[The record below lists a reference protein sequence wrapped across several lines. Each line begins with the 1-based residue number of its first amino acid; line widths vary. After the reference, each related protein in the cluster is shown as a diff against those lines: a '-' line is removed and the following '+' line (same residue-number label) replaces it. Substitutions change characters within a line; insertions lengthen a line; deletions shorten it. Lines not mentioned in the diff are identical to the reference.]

1 LCDGRVDPAHV
12 EGVHLVVQS
21 RGRRRALQDLG
32 WLRRRAAVDVS
43 WVELVLVEEARW
55 SRLVAHLLAL
65 RGAPFTRG
73 VILLAVRHV
82 AKRDLLGRLRHAEEE
97 LLGARR
103 LGCVAVALHQAHEEI
118 PVPVHCRS
126 VLLLSAR
133 VPLVGQVVPLGEE
146 ILQRLL
152 RPRNLGRRYG
162 EAHWSRRDHVVHRV
176 LRVAHT

>member
-1 LCDGRVDPAHV
+1 M
-12 EGVHLVVQS
+12 
-21 RGRRRALQDLG
+21 
-32 WLRRRAAVDVS
+32 
-43 WVELVLVEEARW
+43 ELVLVEEAGW
-55 SRLVAHLLAL
+55 PRLVAYLLTL

-103 LGCVAVALHQAHEEI
+103 LGRVTVALHEAHEEI
-118 PVPVHCRS
+118 PVAVHCRS

-133 VPLVGQVVPLGEE
+133 VPLVGQVVPLGEK

-152 RPRNLGRRYG
+152 RPRNLGRRTW
-162 EAHWSRRDHVVHRV
+162 ESHWSWRDHVVHRV
-176 LRVAHT
+176 LGVAHT